1 MNHNYKLTDFKN
13 PEYETDTDLMDINV
27 TIFLRN
33 SLGLPSVLEQRL
45 EGIVNNLISEYEHEN
60 NSVIPLENMDLE
72 NCIEVNT
79 KEDSLSLLVY
89 IGYDTSK
96 ELLHRKEIISA
107 DDEHYDVIRNFFFVK
122 LNEYVSERIKRIEKS
137 V

>member
-27 TIFLRN
+27 TVFLRN
-33 SLGLPSVLEQRL
+33 SLELPIVLQQRL
-45 EGIVNNLISEYEHEN
+45 EKIANNLIIEYEREN
-60 NSVIPLENMDLE
+60 NVVIPLKDMDLE
-72 NCIEVNT
+72 SCIEVNT

-89 IGYDTSK
+89 IGFEGS

-107 DDEHYDVIRNFFFVK
+107 DDEHYDVIKRFFFVK
-122 LNEYVSERIKRIEKS
+122 LNEYVSEQIKRIEKS

>member
-33 SLGLPSVLEQRL
+33 PLELPSVLEQRL

-60 NSVIPLENMDLE
+60 NTVIPLDDMELE
-72 NCIEVNT
+72 ICIEVNT
-79 KEDSLSLLVY
+79 REDKMRSFMS
-89 IGYDTSK
+89 
-96 ELLHRKEIISA
+96 
-107 DDEHYDVIRNFFFVK
+107 
-122 LNEYVSERIKRIEKS
+122 
-137 V
+137 